1 MHTTGNRPQAHAQ
14 QPPQHRPL
22 ATAAP
27 IPTTAPF
34 SPSVPIRSLQDV
46 QRLEARPLAEALPV
60 QSTYEIFVNS
70 ACAFGD
76 KTALTFLPTADPAQE
91 PVRWS
96 YAQLLHGIH
105 QTANLLHHLGVGPE
119 DAVAVLLP
127 GCLEY
132 HLALWGGEAAGIVQP
147 LNPMLTDEKIA
158 AMMTL
163 ARAKVLIAYGTEGD
177 LGYWSKALRL
187 RALVPTLTTVLR
199 VAPHDEAP
207 GTAGPLPEGTM
218 DLAAR
223 HQHSGDHLVSRRR
236 IAASDI
242 AAYFHTGGTTGAPKL
257 ARHSHGAQVFTAW
270 GSVQMQGIATADVGI
285 NGYPLFHVAG
295 VLPGSLAALSAGVE
309 TIIPTPGLFRN
320 REVVANYWRLV
331 ERYRCTYLSAVPTVL
346 AALANV
352 PLEGADISTLRYC
365 RTGAAIL
372 APELAARF
380 ERLFG
385 LHIHESLGMTEMAGI
400 STITPPGVHAPA
412 GCVGWRLPYT
422 QLRVVA
428 LDAQGNASDQD
439 MPPGQPGMVLFKS
452 PNLFSGFLDAADT
465 AKAFTQDGW
474 LATGDLGLVD
484 EQGRLHLSGRSK
496 DLIIRSGHNIDPKV
510 IEDALG
516 AHPAVQLCAAVG
528 APDAYAGE
536 LPVVYATLRPGVQVT
551 EAELMAF
558 TAERVDE
565 AVARPRWVQVIETMP
580 VTNVGKIYKPELR
593 QRAAC
598 HTVQALVDGVC
609 AEAPHQPRPAVGPV
623 GDKAVHVTVP
633 ESPGA
638 AKLQAL
644 LRTVLEPLPITL
656 HIATAPAPKSPQAPS
671 ASA

>member
-1 MHTTGNRPQAHAQ
+1 MRLPQM
-14 QPPQHRPL
+14 PPLHLPF
-22 ATAAP
+22 AP
-27 IPTTAPF
+27 GAP
-34 SPSVPIRSLQDV
+34 VRSLQDV
-46 QRLEARPLAEALPV
+46 QRIEARPLAEALPV
-60 QSTYEIFVNS
+60 QSNYEIFVNS
-70 ACAFGD
+70 AAAFGD
-76 KTALTFLPTADPAQE
+76 KTALAFLPTADPAAE
-91 PVRWS
+91 PIRWS
-96 YAQLLHGIH
+96 YAQLLTGIH
-105 QTANLLHHLGVGPE
+105 QTANLLQHLGVGPQ

-163 ARAKVLIAYGTEGD
+163 ARAKVLIAYGGEGD

-187 RALVPTLTTVLR
+187 RALVPSLTTVLR

-207 GTAGPLPEGTM
+207 GAAPALPAGVL
-218 DLAAR
+218 DLTAR
-223 HQHSGDHLVSRRR
+223 HQHPGDHLVSGRR
-236 IAASDI
+236 IAATDI

-270 GSVQMQGIATADVGI
+270 GSVQMQGIRPEDVGI

-309 TIIPTPGLFRN
+309 TIIPTTGLFRN
-320 REVVANYWRLV
+320 REVIANYWRLV

-352 PLEGADISTLRYC
+352 PLDGADISTLRYC

-400 STITPPGVHAPA
+400 STITPPGVNAPA

-439 MPPGQPGMVLFKS
+439 LPPGQPGMVLFQS

-474 LATGDLGLVD
+474 LATGDLGFVD

-536 LPVVYATLRPGVQVT
+536 LPVVYATLVPGAPAVT
-551 EAELMAF
+551 EAELLAF

-565 AVARPRWVQVIETMP
+565 AVARPRWVQVLETMP

-598 HTVQALVDGVC
+598 HTVQALVDSVC
-609 AEAPHQPRPAVGPV
+609 AEAPGSPRPQVQPEGDNAVR
-623 GDKAVHVTVP
+623 VTVA
-633 ESPGA
+633 PGTDA
-638 AKLQAL
+638 DALQAR
-644 LRTVLEPLPITL
+644 LRQVLAPLPLTVRV
-656 HIATAPAPKSPQAPS
+656 TPAPAAGSPQTA
-671 ASA
+671 

>member
-14 QPPQHRPL
+14 QSQPQPRPL
-22 ATAAP
+22 AAATP
-27 IPTTAPF
+27 IPRAAPF

-46 QRLEARPLAEALPV
+46 QRLETRPLAEALPV
-60 QSTYEIFVNS
+60 QSTYDIFVNS
-70 ACAFGD
+70 AAAFGD
-76 KTALTFLPTADPAQE
+76 KTALTFLPTADPAAE
-91 PVRWS
+91 PIRWS
-96 YAQLLHGIH
+96 YAQLLTGIH
-105 QTANLLHHLGVGPE
+105 QTANLLHHLGVGPQ

-163 ARAKVLIAYGTEGD
+163 ARAKVLIAYGSEGD

-199 VAPHDEAP
+199 VAPHDEVPGAAP
-207 GTAGPLPEGTM
+207 ALPAGML

-223 HQHSGDHLVSRRR
+223 HQHPGDHLVSSRR
-236 IAASDI
+236 IVASDI

-270 GSVQMQGIATADVGI
+270 GSVQMQGIRPEDVGI

-309 TIIPTPGLFRN
+309 TIIPTTGLFRN
-320 REVVANYWRLV
+320 REVIANYWRLV

-352 PLEGADISTLRYC
+352 PLDGADISTLRYC

-380 ERLFG
+380 ERLFN

-400 STITPPGVHAPA
+400 STITPPGVNAPA

-428 LDAQGNASDQD
+428 LDAQGNASDKD
-439 MPPGQPGMVLFKS
+439 MPPGQPGMVLFKA

-465 AKAFTQDGW
+465 AKAFTHDGW
-474 LATGDLGLVD
+474 LATGDLGFVD

-536 LPVVYATLRPGVQVT
+536 LPVVYATLRPGVRVT

-598 HTVQALVDGVC
+598 QAVQGALAAADLAAQVHVQADGDNGV
-609 AEAPHQPRPAVGPV
+609 R
-623 GDKAVHVTVP
+623 VTV
-633 ESPGA
+633 EHAPGA
-638 AKLQAL
+638 DNPAL
-644 LRTVLEPLPITL
+644 LTAVRNLLAPLPLRITV
-656 HIATAPAPKSPQAPS
+656 APQAAPA
-671 ASA
+671 

>member
-1 MHTTGNRPQAHAQ
+1 MRLPQMPPLHT
-14 QPPQHRPL
+14 
-22 ATAAP
+22 
-27 IPTTAPF
+27 PF
-34 SPSVPIRSLQDV
+34 SPGAPLRSLQDV
-46 QRLEARPLAEALPV
+46 ERIEAHPLAEALPV

-70 ACAFGD
+70 AAAFGD
-76 KTALTFLPTADPAQE
+76 KTALSFLPTADPADE
-91 PVRWS
+91 PIRWS
-96 YAQLLHGIH
+96 YAQLLTGIH
-105 QTANLLHHLGVGPE
+105 QTANLLHHLGVGPQ

-163 ARAKVLIAYGTEGD
+163 ARAKVLIAYGGEGD
-177 LGYWSKALRL
+177 VGYWSKAVRL

-207 GTAGPLPEGTM
+207 GSAGPLPDGVV
-218 DLAAR
+218 DLAER
-223 HQHSGDHLVSRRR
+223 QQHPGDHLVSGRH
-236 IAASDI
+236 IADTDI

-270 GSVQMQGIATADVGI
+270 GSVQMQGIRPEDVGI

-309 TIIPTPGLFRN
+309 TIIPTTGLFRN
-320 REVVANYWRLV
+320 REVIANYWRLV

-352 PLEGADISTLRYC
+352 PLGGADISTLRYC

-400 STITPPGVHAPA
+400 STITPPGVRAPA

-439 MPPGQPGMVLFKS
+439 LPPGQPGMVLFQS

-465 AKAFTQDGW
+465 AKAFTHDGW
-474 LATGDLGLVD
+474 LATGDLGFVD
-484 EQGRLHLSGRSK
+484 DQGRLHLSGRSK

-516 AHPAVQLCAAVG
+516 AHPAVQLAAAVG

-536 LPVVYATLRPGVQVT
+536 LPVVYATLVPGAQAVT
-551 EAELMAF
+551 EAELLAF

-609 AEAPHQPRPAVGPV
+609 AAEAPGQPRPQVQPEGDNAVR
-623 GDKAVHVTVP
+623 VTVA
-633 ESPGA
+633 PGA
-638 AKLQAL
+638 QADAL
-644 LRTVLEPLPITL
+644 AARLREVLAPLPLTVRIT
-656 HIATAPAPKSPQAPS
+656 TAPAAGSPQNA
-671 ASA
+671 

>member
-1 MHTTGNRPQAHAQ
+1 MTT
-14 QPPQHRPL
+14 
-22 ATAAP
+22 TSAAP
-27 IPTTAPF
+27 SPASAPPLNPPF
-34 SPSVPIRSLQDV
+34 ARVASIRSLADV
-46 QRLEARPLAEALPV
+46 ERLEARPLAEALPV
-60 QSTYEIFVNS
+60 QSTYEIFCN
-70 ACAFGD
+70 AAHAFGD
-76 KTALTFLPTADPAQE
+76 KTALTFLPTADPHDT
-91 PVRWS
+91 PLRWS
-96 YAQLLHGIH
+96 FNDLLAGIH
-105 QTANLLHHLGVGPE
+105 QTANLLHTLGVGPQ

-158 AMMTL
+158 AMMAL
-163 ARAKVLIAYGTEGD
+163 ARAKVLIAWGD
-177 LGYWSKALRL
+177 ERTDGDAGLWAKALRL
-187 RALVPTLTTVLR
+187 RGQVPTLTTVLR
-199 VAPHDEAP
+199 VAPHGEVGSTVAS
-207 GTAGPLPEGTM
+207 AAALPHGVM
-218 DLAAR
+218 DFAAR
-223 HQHSGDHLVSRRR
+223 TAQPADHLVSRRR
-236 IAASDI
+236 IAATDI

-270 GSVQMQGIATADVGI
+270 GSVQMQGITPGDVGI

-309 TIIPTPGLFRN
+309 TIIPTTGLFRN
-320 REVVANYWRLV
+320 REVIANYWRLA

-352 PLEGADISTLRYC
+352 PLDGADIRSLRYC

-385 LHIHESLGMTEMAGI
+385 LHVHESLGMTEMAGI
-400 STITPPGVHAPA
+400 STITPPGVEAPA

-422 QLRVVA
+422 RLRIVA
-428 LDAQGNASDQD
+428 LDAHGNASDQD
-439 MPPGQPGMVLFKS
+439 MPPGEAGMVLFKS

-465 AKAFTQDGW
+465 AKAFTPDGW
-474 LATGDLGLVD
+474 LATGDLGFVD
-484 EQGRLHLSGRSK
+484 GEGRLHLSGRSK

-536 LPVVYATLRPGVQVT
+536 LPVVYATLVPGAEAT
-551 EAELMAF
+551 EAELLAF

-565 AVARPRWVQVIETMP
+565 AVARPRWVQVLDTMP
-580 VTNVGKIYKPELR
+580 VTNVGKIFKPELR
-593 QRAAC
+593 LRAAC
-598 HTVQALVDGVC
+598 HTVAALVDAAC
-609 AEAPHQPRPAVGPV
+609 ADLGADGARDVLPDGDSAVRVVIASG
-623 GDKAVHVTVP
+623 G
-633 ESPGA
+633 SPGA
-638 AKLQAL
+638 AEAL
-644 LRTVLEPLPITL
+644 KARLDAVLAPLPVRT
-656 HIATAPAPKSPQAPS
+656 TVQVVQAK
-671 ASA
+671 A